1 MKKKRSKIMMGMLF
15 LLLTLTLGVVPVQ
28 AAKRKA
34 VKLQSKI
41 TRSNGRVS
49 MTVRGLDSK
58 GKQVWR
64 HKTRKYPA
72 TELEMVKC
80 VVRKQ
85 KVYIF
90 AGSKLTVLRKTDGKK
105 LWTLNNI
112 SPAGYVLTFD
122 KSDNLYVTG
131 YYENI
136 IFKISRNGRILWK
149 TDISK
154 TGNYWPNN
162 LRVSGKKLIIPYGT
176 STNPPYNS
184 RNHRVILS
192 TKTGKIISYK

>member
-1 MKKKRSKIMMGMLF
+1 MKKKRSKLMMGMFF
-15 LLLTLTLGVVPVQ
+15 LLLTLALGVVPVQ

-34 VKLQSKI
+34 VKVQSKI
-41 TRSNGRVS
+41 TRSSSKMS

-64 HKTRKYPA
+64 HKTGKYPA
-72 TELEMVKC
+72 TELDMVRC

-105 LWTLNNI
+105 LWTVNNI
-112 SPAGYVLTFD
+112 SPAGYMLTFD

-131 YYENI
+131 YYEDI

-154 TGNYWPNN
+154 TGNYWPHN
-162 LRVSGKKLIIPYGT
+162 LKVSGSKLTIPYGACT
-176 STNPPYNS
+176 KPPYNN
-184 RNHRVILS
+184 RKHRVILS

>member
-1 MKKKRSKIMMGMLF
+1 MKKKRSRMMMGMLF

-105 LWTLNNI
+105 LWTVNNI
-112 SPAGYVLTFD
+112 SLAGYVLTFD

-131 YYENI
+131 YYEDI
-136 IFKISRNGRILWK
+136 IFKISRNGHILWK
-149 TDISK
+149 SRIDSYEY
-154 TGNYWPNN
+154 YWPMI
-162 LRVSGKKLIIPYGT
+162 LKVSGKKLTIRFAFNEG
-176 STNPPYNS
+176 
-184 RNHRVILS
+184 RNKHRAVLS
-192 TKTGKIISYK
+192 TQTGNLISLR

>member
-1 MKKKRSKIMMGMLF
+1 MKKKRSRMMMGMLF

-105 LWTLNNI
+105 L
-112 SPAGYVLTFD
+112 
-122 KSDNLYVTG
+122 
-131 YYENI
+131 
-136 IFKISRNGRILWK
+136 
-149 TDISK
+149 
-154 TGNYWPNN
+154 
-162 LRVSGKKLIIPYGT
+162 
-176 STNPPYNS
+176 
-184 RNHRVILS
+184 
-192 TKTGKIISYK
+192 

>member
-1 MKKKRSKIMMGMLF
+1 MKKKRSRMMGMLF
-15 LLLTLTLGVVPVQ
+15 LLLTLALGVVPVQ

-34 VKLQSKI
+34 VKVQSKI
-41 TRSNGRVS
+41 TRVSNRMYTT

-64 HKTRKYPA
+64 YKTGKNPI
-72 TELEMVKC
+72 TELDMVKC

-90 AGSKLTVLRKTDGKK
+90 SGSKLTVLRKTDGKK

-131 YYENI
+131 YYEDI

-149 TDISK
+149 SK
-154 TGNYWPNN
+154 IDSYSYYWPME
-162 LRVSGKKLIIPYGT
+162 LKVSGKKLTIRFAFNEG
-176 STNPPYNS
+176 
-184 RNHRVILS
+184 RNKHKAVLS
-192 TKTGKIISYK
+192 TQTGKLISLR

>member
-15 LLLTLTLGVVPVQ
+15 LLLTLALGVVPVQ

-34 VKLQSKI
+34 VKVQSKI
-41 TRSNGRVS
+41 TRSSGRMS

-64 HKTRKYPA
+64 HKTGKYPA
-72 TELEMVKC
+72 TELDTVEC

-136 IFKISRNGRILWK
+136 IFDHCYRKEVLMTTYKEYKFK
-149 TDISK
+149 T
-154 TGNYWPNN
+154 TNYDEKN
-162 LRVSGKKLIIPYGT
+162 II
-176 STNPPYNS
+176 
-184 RNHRVILS
+184 I
-192 TKTGKIISYK
+192 K